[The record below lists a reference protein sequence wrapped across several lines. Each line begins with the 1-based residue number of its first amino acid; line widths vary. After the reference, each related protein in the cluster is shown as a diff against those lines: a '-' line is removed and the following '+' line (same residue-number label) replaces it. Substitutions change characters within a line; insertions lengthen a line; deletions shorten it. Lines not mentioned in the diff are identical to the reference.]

1 MALFFPR
8 ACQFIW
14 HPIIVYPPFL
24 LQSGDPVWIRAS
36 SGDWQSGVVS
46 GQVRIGQTRQVSRFR
61 ATALLPLT
69 HLPTQKEGLFYPVIY
84 GDKVRKYFA
93 PQNGEIKP
101 DTPQTRRL
109 LEEAGWL

>member
-14 HPIIVYPPFL
+14 HPIVIHSPFL

-61 ATALLPLT
+61 ATALLPLNT
-69 HLPTQKEGLFYPVIY
+69 PPNTEKGSFLPSNLWRQG
-84 GDKVRKYFA
+84 
-93 PQNGEIKP
+93 PQVFRTSE
-101 DTPQTRRL
+101 
-109 LEEAGWL
+109 W